1 LYEETD
7 PNAVIWGLERMGQ
20 EAGRWTVNGD
30 YVPAAVTTIQRWKAK
45 YGMPTSRQQAPSG
58 HWTDTIVAQS
68 LWAQQ
73 SAAWLLDVA
82 ASQKNGALGGRP
94 RKNDCSSATSAQA
107 RIGSTLVG
115 DSPLIT

>member
-45 YGMPTSRQQAPSG
+45 YGM
-58 HWTDTIVAQS
+58 
-68 LWAQQ
+68 L
-73 SAAWLLDVA
+73 
-82 ASQKNGALGGRP
+82 
-94 RKNDCSSATSAQA
+94 
-107 RIGSTLVG
+107 
-115 DSPLIT
+115 